1 MGYQEKASW
10 ATLSITLIVLVNYL
24 VKLTTIEHSNL
35 SLTGLLSVTFIW
47 IIAATIVVHII
58 LAILNA
64 KEAEQGID
72 ERDNIFDL
80 TATRNST
87 WVIYISIFIAFSH
100 LFLLQ
105 YFVGNN
111 SFSLLNLANVSAAYN
126 MANILML
133 GLLMSGLVHE
143 ITKLYYYRR
152 GC

>member
-64 KEAEQGID
+64 KEAEQEID

>member
-24 VKLTTIEHSNL
+24 LELATIEHSNL

-64 KEAEQGID
+64 KEAEQEID

-105 YFVGNN
+105 YFVGNH

>member
-64 KEAEQGID
+64 KEAEQEID

-105 YFVGNN
+105 YFVGNH